1 MSSSAHSFLVFF
13 SIVHIILVSLG
24 DFFFCF
30 VADSRKFFVYFKR
43 NKNTAPDRGQIG
55 ANLQL
60 VALRLGVSHRT
71 LRLDRQ
77 DEVGM

>member
-1 MSSSAHSFLVFF
+1 M
-13 SIVHIILVSLG
+13 
-24 DFFFCF
+24 
-30 VADSRKFFVYFKR
+30 YFKR

-60 VALRLGVSHRT
+60 VALRPGVSHRT